1 ARPGRLRAAA
11 GGAPGR
17 RHRPS
22 LLDRG
27 LAAVRARHRRGGV
40 RSRRRGAGPRRRRV
54 RRDRRA
60 RGGARRVRPRAAV
73 MEAEIVQRFL
83 ESVGAKADIDL
94 YLRLHRAQRKES
106 FAMLAPN
113 AQIVKTALD
122 PLHFDLRILAGLGL
136 LPVVVLG
143 MLEPKDADTQAT
155 RVLDWLVEDTVPC
168 EIVRATADAV
178 VAADTVS

>member
-1 ARPGRLRAAA
+1 MFGPGDVAQAHAADEYVEIAELETARGR
-11 GGAPGR
+11 
-17 RHRPS
+17 
-22 LLDRG
+22 
-27 LAAVRARHRRGGV
+27 VRA
-40 RSRRRGAGPRRRRV
+40 
-54 RRDRRA
+54 
-60 RGGARRVRPRAAV
+60 RAAV

-113 AQIVKTALD
+113 AQIVKSALD

-143 MLEPKDADTQAT
+143 LLEPKDADAQAT
-155 RVLDWLVEDTVPC
+155 RVSDGWSKTPC
-168 EIVRATADAV
+168 PARSCARPAHAPRRRRDASPRSAPSSRAAR
-178 VAADTVS
+178 SRWCRWRRRRR